1 MGTWAS
7 ARNVAR
13 RQGPDDPDEGPDDP
27 AIVRM
32 IREGARM
39 IRLQE
44 KPSGI
49 LSAVIRMIRRGTR
62 MIRLSPDDPDG
73 GPDVRPGSCSRSV
86 FFSFL
91 PSSLPRFPRGW
102 CRRTLALALLLD
114 IRDVPT
120 IPMYA
125 HGGSVK

>member
-13 RQGPDDPDEGPDDP
+13 RQGPDDPDGGPDDP
-27 AIVRM
+27 AVVRT
-32 IREGARM
+32 IREVARM

-62 MIRLSPDDPDG
+62 MIRLGPDDPDG
-73 GPDVRPGSCSRSV
+73 GLDVRASFSRSSV

-91 PSSLPRFPRGW
+91 PSSLP
-102 CRRTLALALLLD
+102 CLALILGFSM
-114 IRDVPT
+114 IISIVSEYMQGPCMR
-120 IPMYA
+120 
-125 HGGSVK
+125 